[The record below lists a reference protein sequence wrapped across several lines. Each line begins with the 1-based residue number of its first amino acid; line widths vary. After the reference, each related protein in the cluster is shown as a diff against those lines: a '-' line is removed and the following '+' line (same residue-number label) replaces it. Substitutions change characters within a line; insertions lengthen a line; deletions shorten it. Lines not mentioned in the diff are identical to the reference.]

1 MAKNKTTQNEQS
13 VEAFLNGIVD
23 EKNRA
28 ESIAVVELMK
38 QATGMEPKMWGSSI
52 IGFGSYH
59 YKYASGREGDNMV
72 VGFSPRSQA
81 LTFYNMN
88 VIEPDEELRAKLGK
102 HTFGKGCLYIKKLA
116 DVDVPTFK
124 QVIEQSVKHI
134 QAEYGKK

>member
-1 MAKNKTTQNEQS
+1 MYELITKETDHS
-13 VEAFLNGIVD
+13 VIEFIENANPKRRDDAYRLLDIFTETSGYP
-23 EKNRA
+23 A
-28 ESIAVVELMK
+28 
-38 QATGMEPKMWGSSI
+38 KMWGPSI
-52 IGFGSYH
+52 IGFGEYH

-116 DVDVPTFK
+116 DVDLPTFK
-124 QVIEQSVKHI
+124 QVIERSVKHI
-134 QAEYGKK
+134 QAEYGK